1 MTLIKKEELN
11 HMKYLKIEDNKGYFL
26 KAGDST
32 PGEWIE
38 IDKVN
43 KDDLMKLLNK
53 AVDTE
58 FDMDEYSEE
67 ILGNKAHQIIYKR
80 LYEKFNDLFPP
91 KIHLKMKAKVYINP
105 HLKNIAKKINQFKT
119 YHQQK

>member
-1 MTLIKKEELN
+1 
-11 HMKYLKIEDNKGYFL
+11 MKYLKIEDNKGYFL

-80 LYEKFNDLFPP
+80 LYEKFNELISSKDSFKDESESLYKPALE
-91 KIHLKMKAKVYINP
+91 KYS
-105 HLKNIAKKINQFKT
+105 KKD
-119 YHQQK
+119 